1 MTALVLAHF
10 VVAVVVLA
18 SARARPVIGAVVG
31 CVLFAATAVTIGIL
45 GIGVDR
51 SRVETWR
58 WIDDLGLQMAFR
70 LDGFAVMMVLIVSV
84 IGALVLAYSIA
95 YFDHD
100 ETFVR
105 FVGLFVAFAGSM
117 TGLVLS
123 SDLFTMFVFW
133 ELTSVCSFL
142 LIGLNDRSAQART
155 AALRA
160 LVVTGGG
167 GLCLLAGVA
176 LFQVLA
182 GTSSFAELAAD
193 PPAGTT
199 ATVAAVLVL
208 VGAFTKSAQF
218 PFHFWL
224 PGAMA
229 APTPVSAYLHSAT
242 MVKAGIV
249 LMARMSPIFGDLDV
263 WRWMVVLCG
272 GTTMILGGAR
282 AMRQVDAKLLLAF
295 STVSQLGFLTML
307 VGLGVPGATYAGVAH
322 LVAHAVFKAGLFLG
336 VGVIDHSTGT
346 RDIRKLSGL
355 WREMPAVAALMCLA
369 GASMAGLIPLFG
381 FATKEKALVAL
392 LDADVGSVG
401 WVALGF
407 VTVGSVLSAAYT
419 VRLLRGLFATKPT
432 TRDSAQGHMAQGHM
446 AQGHM
451 AQVRHEPGSLLVGPM
466 ASFAVASLAG
476 GLAAGV
482 AGRWLVAAATSLDL
496 AAASK
501 LALWPG
507 INTAL
512 GISVAV
518 VAVGAVI
525 GWRVPVTAPPHHPA
539 VSGERIFQHTFD
551 GLVEGSKRI
560 IVVTQSGSL
569 LAYLAVVMSV
579 VAAVLAVAIFTD
591 PGAGLRDLVVAD
603 SPVQLAV
610 SIVAIVFAFA
620 VVLARDRFVSAL
632 LIGGVG
638 FGCAVIF
645 TTFGAP
651 DLALTQVLVETLS
664 IVVFLLVLRQMPR
677 RFAADPT
684 WAPQAIRIA
693 ISTAVGVSVAM
704 FAVMVSGARSAPS
717 VGEVYGELSLP
728 EAGGNNIVN
737 VILVDFRGVDTL
749 GEITVLAVAALGVTN
764 LVRMALR
771 HRKPA
776 EASDSETAQPD
787 RADDAGSADR
797 SSVGGQRP

>member
-18 SARARPVIGAVVG
+18 STRARPVIGAVVG
-31 CVLFAATAVTIGIL
+31 CVLLVTTAVTIAIL
-45 GIGVDR
+45 GIGIDQP
-51 SRVETWR
+51 RVETWR

-133 ELTSVCSFL
+133 ELTSVWSFL

-160 LVVTGGG
+160 LLVTGGG

-193 PPAGTT
+193 PPVGTT
-199 ATVAAVLVL
+199 ATVAAILVL

-322 LVAHAVFKAGLFLG
+322 LVAHAIFKAGLFLG
-336 VGVIDHSTGT
+336 VGVIDHATGT

-355 WREMPAVAALMCLA
+355 WREMPMVTALMCLA

-432 TRDSAQGHMAQGHM
+432 TRDSAQEHMAHVHH
-446 AQGHM
+446 A
-451 AQVRHEPGSLLVGPM
+451 PGSLLVGPM
-466 ASFAVASLAG
+466 ASFAVASLAA

-496 AAASK
+496 AAASR

-518 VAVGAVI
+518 VAVGAVV
-525 GWRVPVTAPPHHPA
+525 GWRVPVTEPSHHPV
-539 VSGERIFQHTFD
+539 VSGERIFQQTFD
-551 GLVEGSKRI
+551 GLIEGSKRI
-560 IVVTQSGSL
+560 TVVTQSGSL

-579 VAAVLAVAIFTD
+579 VAAVLGVAIFTD
-591 PGAGLRDLVVAD
+591 PGAGFGDLVVAD

-610 SIVAIVFAFA
+610 SVVAIVFAFA

-645 TTFGAP
+645 AMFGAP

-717 VGEVYGELSLP
+717 VGQVYGELSLP

-737 VILVDFRGVDTL
+737 VVLVDFRGVDTL

-771 HRKPA
+771 NRKAA
-776 EASDSETAQPD
+776 EAPDSETAQPD

-797 SSVGGQRP
+797 SSVGGRRP